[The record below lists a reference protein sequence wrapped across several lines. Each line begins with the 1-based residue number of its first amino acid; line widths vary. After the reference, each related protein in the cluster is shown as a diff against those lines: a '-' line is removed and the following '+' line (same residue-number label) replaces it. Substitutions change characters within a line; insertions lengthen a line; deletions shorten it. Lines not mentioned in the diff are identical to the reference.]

1 MLVTPA
7 LARQGNRFLRVL
19 RVDEENEIHLEVP
32 GSIHR
37 QSKRGA
43 SQSDKRR
50 LGLHLIKLHK
60 GEGVVGHMGK
70 PYLT

>member
-1 MLVTPA
+1 MIVTPA
-7 LARQGNRFLRVL
+7 LARQGNHFLQGP
-19 RVDEENEIHLEVP
+19 RVDRRKRDLP
-32 GSIHR
+32 GDPGCLLR

-60 GEGVVGHMGK
+60 GEGVVGHIGK

>member
-1 MLVTPA
+1 MIVTPA

-37 QSKRGA
+37 QSVV
-43 SQSDKRR
+43 SRR
-50 LGLHLIKLHK
+50 HVWAITGCSGSALD
-60 GEGVVGHMGK
+60 
-70 PYLT
+70 LTYYKCSMSILFCCFA